1 MRTEESI
8 LTYTEL
14 NQIITQIKIFASGL
28 KIPENLSLKNNG
40 DFLFCEDSEEIER
53 VLKLIS
59 DLIYIDYEK
68 RFFYNLSTLTYE
80 DVNRWE
86 SQIDLIDEQLDYIE
100 ENAYLYSAYTSNTYE
115 DLENKTYKEVMFGEE
130 E

>member
-86 SQIDLIDEQLDYIE
+86 SQIDLIDKQLDYIE

-115 DLENKTYKEVMFGEE
+115 DLENKTYKEIMFGEE
-130 E
+130 K

>member
-115 DLENKTYKEVMFGEE
+115 DLENKTYKEIMFGEE
-130 E
+130 K